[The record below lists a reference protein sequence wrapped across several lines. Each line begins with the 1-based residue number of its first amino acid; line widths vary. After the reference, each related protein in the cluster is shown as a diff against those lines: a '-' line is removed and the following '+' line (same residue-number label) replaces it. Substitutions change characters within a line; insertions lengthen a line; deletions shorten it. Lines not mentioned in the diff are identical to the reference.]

1 MYDYEASY
9 RSVIFVTM
17 FKVCAIALSSESVYL
32 CLEFVGQNCIIC
44 YYPLEG
50 LGLKS
55 HTKALNNAANYA

>member
-1 MYDYEASY
+1 
-9 RSVIFVTM
+9 M

-44 YYPLEG
+44 YSPLEA